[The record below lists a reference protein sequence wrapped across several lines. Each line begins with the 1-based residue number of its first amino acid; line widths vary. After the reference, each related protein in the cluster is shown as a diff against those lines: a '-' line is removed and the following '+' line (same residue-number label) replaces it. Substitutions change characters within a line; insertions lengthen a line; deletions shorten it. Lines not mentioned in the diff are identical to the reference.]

1 MPALTIKIKKGLNI
15 SLTGEPIGESDQAKE
30 VKKVALVVSD
40 YVGLKPKL
48 LVQVG
53 QEVGLGQVLFV
64 NKKDPS
70 VKFVS
75 PGTGRIV
82 AINRVRR
89 RQLQSVVIELD
100 DKMISETVFETNRL
114 LEKQSLRDVLLK
126 SGLWTGFRTRPFDQ
140 VAISTSS
147 PSSIFVTAIDT
158 RPLAPDPNLIIANR
172 ESEFVKGMDI
182 IRQLGDWPLYLC
194 TGPKWSG
201 PQFSDEQIKTV
212 EFDGPHPAG
221 LAGTHIHYLDPVSI
235 DHNVWHISYQDVI
248 AIGHLFQTGRILTE
262 RIVSL
267 AGSVVNNPRILK
279 TRIGAD
285 IMELVNN
292 EMPDNCRCRIL
303 SGSVLDGLE
312 IGQTGGFLGRYHN
325 QISIIPDSINTK
337 KFNWFA
343 PLIKLYR
350 ANGIFSSAQDKKDFN
365 TACNG
370 RSSAMIPVEAFDRIM
385 PLDILLSPLL
395 RAILVKDTVTAQ
407 NLGCLELVEEDLALS
422 SFICP
427 AKQDYGIV
435 LRKNLNQIE
444 MDG

>member
-1 MPALTIKIKKGLNI
+1 
-15 SLTGEPIGESDQAKE
+15 
-30 VKKVALVVSD
+30 
-40 YVGLKPKL
+40 
-48 LVQVG
+48 
-53 QEVGLGQVLFV
+53 
-64 NKKDPS
+64 
-70 VKFVS
+70 
-75 PGTGRIV
+75 
-82 AINRVRR
+82 
-89 RQLQSVVIELD
+89 
-100 DKMISETVFETNRL
+100 
-114 LEKQSLRDVLLK
+114 
-126 SGLWTGFRTRPFDQ
+126 
-140 VAISTSS
+140 
-147 PSSIFVTAIDT
+147 
-158 RPLAPDPNLIIANR
+158 
-172 ESEFVKGMDI
+172 
-182 IRQLGDWPLYLC
+182 
-194 TGPKWSG
+194 
-201 PQFSDEQIKTV
+201 
-212 EFDGPHPAG
+212 
-221 LAGTHIHYLDPVSI
+221 
-235 DHNVWHISYQDVI
+235 
-248 AIGHLFQTGRILTE
+248 
-262 RIVSL
+262 
-267 AGSVVNNPRILK
+267 
-279 TRIGAD
+279 
-285 IMELVNN
+285 MELVNN